1 MKEIFDTIKNEI
13 QELIIFVITAMITYF
28 ITEKQRRNLLKSE
41 LDKMI
46 KK

>member
-1 MKEIFDTIKNEI
+1 MKEIVDMIKNKI
-13 QELIIFVITAMITYF
+13 QELIMSVITAMITHF

>member
-1 MKEIFDTIKNEI
+1 MKEIVDMIKNKF
-13 QELIIFVITAMITYF
+13 QELVMSVITAMITYF

>member
-1 MKEIFDTIKNEI
+1 MKEIVDMIKNKI
-13 QELIIFVITAMITYF
+13 QELVMSAITVMITYF

>member
-1 MKEIFDTIKNEI
+1 MKEIVDMIKNKI
-13 QELIIFVITAMITYF
+13 QELMMSVITVMITYF
-28 ITEKQRRNLLKSE
+28 ITEKQRQTLFKSE